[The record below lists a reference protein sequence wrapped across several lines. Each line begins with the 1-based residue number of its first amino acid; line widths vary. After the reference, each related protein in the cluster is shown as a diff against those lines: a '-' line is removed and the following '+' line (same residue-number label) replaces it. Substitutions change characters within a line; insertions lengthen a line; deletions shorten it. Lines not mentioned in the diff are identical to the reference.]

1 MRVRQSNYSH
11 NSVVSRFECA
21 GDPTLFSHISHL
33 LQVQCAIGVAV
44 VKCCGAQCSEY
55 DATSAC
61 FSVVQALV
69 LARNRE
75 EKRQG
80 MGRVKL

>member
-1 MRVRQSNYSH
+1 MAWWFLDLNVLGN
-11 NSVVSRFECA
+11 
-21 GDPTLFSHISHL
+21 GDPTVFSHIDDL
-33 LQVQCAIGVAV
+33 LQVRCASGVAA

-61 FSVVQALV
+61 FSVVEALGF
-69 LARNRE
+69 ARNRE
-75 EKRQG
+75 EERRG